1 MRGRVGLQ
9 MFIRRVVVACVV
21 VSVVTFGAVAFAAR
35 FDNQE
40 FAKRTTV
47 HLAGGILAPDTPA
60 RPANFL
66 MFGRDNTGNS
76 DTMMVVH
83 VDPAV
88 PTPLLVSF
96 PRDLMLNIPGYG
108 LRQLNSAYGLGGAAL
123 LIRTLEADFHI
134 PIQHYLQVDF

>member
-1 MRGRVGLQ
+1 MRARFGLQ
-9 MFIRRVVVACVV
+9 MFIRRGVVAGVV
-21 VSVVTFGAVAFAAR
+21 GRVVTFGAVAFAAR
-35 FDNQE
+35 FDKQE

-60 RPANFL
+60 HPANFL

-96 PRDLMLNIPGYG
+96 PRGLML
-108 LRQLNSAYGLGGAAL
+108 
-123 LIRTLEADFHI
+123 LISG
-134 PIQHYLQVDF
+134 